1 MDIFL
6 KPINESAKLPAAQ
19 EGRCTTT
26 EIDKSERTLSHDGQ
40 FADKLNFIGQG
51 CQVTLYLVTI
61 LVGEYLEITEFT
73 PFSTERDMQV
83 ESQRYLCWWSV
94 QCGLDFLQLVA
105 RPLRKGRVITDE
117 VITNVCL
124 GSLLWH
130 GKAPNGEMVD

>member
-1 MDIFL
+1 MNVFL
-6 KPINESAKLPAAQ
+6 KPINEPAKLSTAQ

-26 EIDKSERTLSHDGQ
+26 KIDKSERTLSHDGQ

-83 ESQRYLCWWSV
+83 ESQRYICWRGV

-105 RPLRKGRVITDE
+105 
-117 VITNVCL
+117 
-124 GSLLWH
+124 
-130 GKAPNGEMVD
+130 